1 MDVANPEHAFVFQ
14 PRRRTLMKK
23 LTLAFALLLSVSAAA
38 HAQAPNGSPGFDPQR
53 EALRDR
59 NTIRLDEAHIN
70 ASRTSSARLES
81 EADAVRHGRLPSFKA
96 QVKVTNHA
104 SKTIMAVEWTA
115 TLIDPDTRAVI
126 RSYDVTNETKIAPG
140 KTKKLSK
147 YLQTPRTR
155 VVSVKSATPGRPA
168 VADLK
173 VKVTG
178 VTYADGTTS
187 TTP

>member
-1 MDVANPEHAFVFQ
+1 M
-14 PRRRTLMKK
+14 RK
-23 LTLAFALLLSVSAAA
+23 LTFIAALLLTAAAAA
-38 HAQAPNGSPGFDPQR
+38 HAQIPNGSAGSDPQR

-59 NTIRLDEAHIN
+59 NTVRLDEAHIS
-70 ASRTSSARLES
+70 ASRESNARLES
-81 EADAVRHGRLPSFKA
+81 EAAAARRGQLPSFKA
-96 QVKVTNHA
+96 QVEVTNHA
-104 SKTIMAVEWTA
+104 AKTIQAVEWTA
-115 TLIDPDTRAVI
+115 TLVDPGTGAVI
-126 RSYDVTNETKIAPG
+126 RTYDLTTETRIAPG

-147 YLQTPRTR
+147 RLQTPRSR
-155 VVSVKSATPGRPA
+155 VVSVKTQTPGRPA